1 MQSEALKILPKEMHL
16 QDSLPFFIQKSV
28 TPKNFPLH
36 RHEFFEIELI
46 LSGEGY
52 CNINGH
58 KHRIKKNHYLF
69 FTPADF
75 HDIILTSDEPL
86 VAYNII
92 FSTSLL
98 WREICAL
105 LPLKL
110 HIAELTDENA
120 ACLQHVCQYMLSNFQ
135 SRSPNLQFIMKS
147 GVELCLLHFADAAQ
161 NMEIST
167 SYPQDMSVALSFI
180 YDNFTKGITRNDV
193 AAALHISPLYFSRL
207 FHEKMGVT
215 FQTFLLDL
223 RLEFARKLL
232 SSEDITVYA
241 AAHESGFN
249 SASYFSSV
257 YTKKF
262 GHPPNT
268 TRAKKV

>member
-1 MQSEALKILPKEMHL
+1 MQPEALKILSKEMHL
-16 QDSLPFFIQKSV
+16 SESLPFFIQKSV
-28 TPKNFPLH
+28 TPRNFPLH

-52 CNINGH
+52 CNVNGH
-58 KHRIKKNHYLF
+58 KHHIKKNHYLF

-75 HDIILTSDEPL
+75 HDIILTKDEPL

-98 WREICAL
+98 WREICGVI
-105 LPLKL
+105 PLKL

-120 ACLQHVCQYMLSNFQ
+120 ACLQHVCQYMLTQFHAG
-135 SRSPNLQFIMKS
+135 SPHLQYIIKS

-161 NMEIST
+161 SMDVSAT
-167 SYPQDMSVALSFI
+167 YPQDMSVALSFI
-180 YDNFTKGITRNDV
+180 YDNFTKNITRDDV
-193 AAALHISPLYFSRL
+193 ASVLHVSPVYFSRL
-207 FHEKMGVT
+207 FHAKMGIT
-215 FQTFLLDL
+215 FQNFLLNL
-223 RLEFARKLL
+223 RLDFARRLL
-232 SSEDITVYA
+232 HTENITVYA
-241 AAHESGFN
+241 AAHASGFN

-262 GHPPNT
+262 GHPPKHNP
-268 TRAKKV
+268 AE